1 MAQVAAPTPTP
12 GQPSALTGQPGSDP
26 TARTGQNARYGRVQ
40 ARMGL
45 VFVSPVLILFS
56 IFVILPAFAALY
68 LSFTDYDILTPPE
81 WVGLENYR
89 RLLTDTLFHRSF
101 QNILL
106 YSAMYV
112 PVMLI
117 LSILLAMALNRKRPG
132 VTLFRAIYY
141 LPVVTSPVAAAT
153 VWVWLLNRDFGVVNQ
168 LLAYVGID
176 GPAWLA
182 NTQTALISV
191 VIVTL
196 WQGIGGNMIIYL
208 AGLQGVPQ
216 DLVEAARLDGASRL
230 QVFRDVTWPM
240 LRTTTLFVLTVT
252 LIGAFQLFDQ
262 AYVMTQGG
270 PGYATLTPVYRIY
283 QAGFTRLDMGYA
295 SSQALIL
302 FIVILAVTLIQLRI
316 NREQIY
322 I

>member
-1 MAQVAAPTPTP
+1 MAVVAPPGQSAAPTGPLAGP
-12 GQPSALTGQPGSDP
+12 LPAAGQ
-26 TARTGQNARYGRVQ
+26 RRRFGRAQ
-40 ARMGL
+40 SRMGL
-45 VFVSPVLILFS
+45 IFIAPVLILFS

-81 WVGLENYR
+81 WVGLENYQRLWTDSLLR
-89 RLLTDTLFHRSF
+89 RAF

-106 YSAMYV
+106 YCLLYV
-112 PVMLI
+112 PAMLI
-117 LSILLAMALNRKRPG
+117 TSILLAMALNRRRPG
-132 VTLFRAIYY
+132 VTVFRAIYY

-182 NTQTALISV
+182 NTQTALLAV

-295 SSQALIL
+295 SSQALVL
-302 FIVILAVTLIQLRI
+302 FVVILAVTLIQLRI

>member
-1 MAQVAAPTPTP
+1 VGQIISQARQPAPIV
-12 GQPSALTGQPGSDP
+12 QPLGTGRGSV
-26 TARTGQNARYGRVQ
+26 GRSPRFGRQQ

-45 VFVSPVLILFS
+45 LFTAPVMVLFS
-56 IFVILPAFAALY
+56 IFVILPAVSALF
-68 LSFTDYDILTPPE
+68 LSFTSYDILTSPQ
-81 WVGLENYR
+81 WIGLENYQRLWTDSLLR
-89 RLLTDTLFHRSF
+89 RAF

-106 YSAMYV
+106 YCLFYV
-112 PVMLI
+112 PIMLVA
-117 LSILLAMALNRKRPG
+117 SILLAMALNRKRPG
-132 VTLFRAIYY
+132 VTIFRAIYY

-153 VWVWLLNRDFGVVNQ
+153 VWTWLLNRDFGVVNQ
-168 LLAYVGID
+168 LLAYVGVE

-182 NTQTALISV
+182 NTNTALFSII
-191 VIVTL
+191 IVTL

-216 DLVEAARLDGASRL
+216 DLVEAARLDGANRW

-240 LRTTTLFVLTVT
+240 LQTTTIFVLTVT

-295 SSQALIL
+295 SSQALVL
-302 FIVILAVTLIQLRI
+302 FVVILAVTLIQLRI
-316 NREQIY
+316 NREQVFI
-322 I
+322 